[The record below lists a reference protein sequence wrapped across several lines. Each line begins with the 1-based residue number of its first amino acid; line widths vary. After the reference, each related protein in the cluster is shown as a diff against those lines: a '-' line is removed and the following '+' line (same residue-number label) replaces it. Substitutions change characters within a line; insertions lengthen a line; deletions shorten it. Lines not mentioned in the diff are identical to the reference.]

1 MKRYVK
7 FLLALT
13 VFVSCK
19 GETKKVK
26 NTDIPKV
33 VDERVLDSQL
43 HNSELD
49 SIRRIINSTNK
60 SQEKNVSYVFS
71 LEDFPSAEGNEG
83 TAYYISGRLNKIEI
97 VFFGE
102 TGKAIFNYLFK
113 NDVVNVAELRYSYN
127 GMLTDVKSDADMK
140 LSEEN
145 HYKIDLKGKRVEDSD
160 TTDSLYLA
168 IMQNV
173 PTKL

>member
-1 MKRYVK
+1 MRYIK

-13 VFVSCK
+13 VFMSCK
-19 GETKKVK
+19 GEAKKVG
-26 NTDIPKV
+26 NTDVPKV
-33 VDERVLDSQL
+33 LDGRVDSSLVNSKLDST
-43 HNSELD
+43 
-49 SIRRIINSTNK
+49 RRIINSTNK
-60 SQEKNVSYVFS
+60 SQEKNISYLFS

-83 TAYYISGRLNKIEI
+83 TAYYNNGKLNKIEI

-113 NDVVNVAELRYSYN
+113 NDVVDVVERRYSYN

-145 HYKIDLKGKRVEDSD
+145 HYKIDLKGKRIEDSN